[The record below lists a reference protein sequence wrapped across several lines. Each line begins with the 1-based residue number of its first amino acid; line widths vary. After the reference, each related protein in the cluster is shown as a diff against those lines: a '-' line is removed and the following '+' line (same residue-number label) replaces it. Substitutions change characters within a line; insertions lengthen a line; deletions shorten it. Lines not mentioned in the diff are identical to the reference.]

1 MSFLKRLDKGWYVF
15 AILLL
20 LIVGRFAYKSSVD
33 LPPSDLTP
41 EQKKAMEER
50 MSKGTVTIFNSSRSH
65 LMGKESRENNASDT
79 PDLNG
84 STPIQSSKEAAKK
97 RALGLYISGEINER
111 EFREKM
117 ERLK

>member
-41 EQKKAMEER
+41 EQRKAMEER

-84 STPIQSSKEAAKK
+84 STPIQSPKEAAKK

>member
-20 LIVGRFAYKSSVD
+20 LIVGRFAYKSSLD
-33 LPPSDLTP
+33 LPPSELSP
-41 EQKKAMEER
+41 EQRKAMEER

-65 LMGKESRENNASDT
+65 LLGNESREKNASGT
-79 PDLNG
+79 QDLNG
-84 STPIQSSKEAAKK
+84 SAPIQSPKEAAKK

>member
-1 MSFLKRLDKGWYVF
+1 MPR
-15 AILLL
+15 
-20 LIVGRFAYKSSVD
+20 
-33 LPPSDLTP
+33 SDLTP

-79 PDLNG
+79 PDLSG
-84 STPIQSSKEAAKK
+84 TSPIQSPKAAKK